1 MEGIEKGD
9 VAGLQEKEKEL
20 SRELEEC
27 RGKRE
32 GLEGRLREII
42 RETAGKR
49 RHEGDVSGESERIE
63 KIAEEKRN
71 NLGRVLERI
80 REEGKRQ
87 KEYEREIIEIEEKSR
102 EVKDI

>member
-9 VAGLQEKEKEL
+9 VAGL
-20 SRELEEC
+20 
-27 RGKRE
+27 KRE

-49 RHEGDVSGESERIE
+49 RNEGDVSGESERIE